1 MRFKFIKKNTVSSSR
16 RGAAVERW
24 LSAICTA
31 VYRYHYG
38 VGIHTMRLMR
48 RYMRR
53 VWRLIAPLVLY
64 LTRLWRRFVLLPARR
79 MMRRFARM
87 FAAFPG
93 AYREIRAAARQ
104 NGRAVFAC
112 IGDLCRRAVRR
123 YQDELRILWGF
134 FGPVVAAV
142 VLVVTIVAWTGTD
155 FCLALEYRG
164 QPLGLI
170 ASETSYAA
178 ASAMAQERVMNE
190 DDSFSV
196 ESVPQM
202 ALKVQGRKTVMTDAQ
217 LCDAILRTAGDAI
230 SEATGLYVNGDF
242 VGAMS
247 ARGELESVLD
257 GIKDTYYDKSNKNQR
272 AEFVQDVE
280 LVDGLFPTST
290 VSGASVLHN
299 DLVRETVVKK
309 TYTVQAGDTLSTIAR
324 KHDMTTSELRALNT
338 AYANTDMVH
347 IGDVLTVR
355 RPQSFLQ
362 VKVIK
367 TIEYTEQIDYQ
378 TQTIYNDKMYVTE
391 SKVKTKGREGSQVVK
406 AEITYVDGVESGRA
420 VLSRTVT
427 KQPVTRVVERGTKKV
442 TSQSGGTVVQGDGV
456 TTGSMLWPVPSCH
469 NMSRGYF
476 RGHYALDIA
485 NGPVTVRN
493 KPAVAADG
501 GTVVYAGWY
510 YDYGYYVK
518 IRHSNGLYTTYAHLM
533 SISVVKGQSVSRG
546 QQVGRIGSTGNSTG
560 PHLHFEVIKNGVR
573 VNPLNYVRP

>member
-16 RGAAVERW
+16 RGAAVEGW

-257 GIKDTYYDKSNKNQR
+257 GIKDTYYDLTLEN
-272 AEFVQDVE
+272 
-280 LVDGLFPTST
+280 
-290 VSGASVLHN
+290 
-299 DLVRETVVKK
+299 
-309 TYTVQAGDTLSTIAR
+309 GDTLEIV
-324 KHDMTTSELRALNT
+324 LVV
-338 AYANTDMVH
+338 TDNL
-347 IGDVLTVR
+347 GR
-355 RPQSFLQ
+355 
-362 VKVIK
+362 
-367 TIEYTEQIDYQ
+367 TEQF
-378 TQTIYNDKMYVTE
+378 TTE
-391 SKVKTKGREGSQVVK
+391 SMSVQ
-406 AEITYVDGVESGRA
+406 DGELQR
-420 VLSRTVT
+420 
-427 KQPVTRVVERGTKKV
+427 
-442 TSQSGGTVVQGDGV
+442 
-456 TTGSMLWPVPSCH
+456 
-469 NMSRGYF
+469 
-476 RGHYALDIA
+476 
-485 NGPVTVRN
+485 
-493 KPAVAADG
+493 KPAAAP
-501 GTVVYAGWY
+501 VVP
-510 YDYGYYVK
+510 
-518 IRHSNGLYTTYAHLM
+518 
-533 SISVVKGQSVSRG
+533 
-546 QQVGRIGSTGNSTG
+546 IGN
-560 PHLHFEVIKNGVR
+560 
-573 VNPLNYVRP
+573 

>member
-367 TIEYTEQIDYQ
+367 TIEYTAQIDYQ